1 MSVHMYYKKRVRTMR
16 WRKMRPVVLG
26 VALGL
31 LILAGYSFGRDALWG
46 RYDQVIRQKYVV
58 MPDNITDEWL
68 KTCLSR
74 VDGVNVRVVDPGSL
88 RFFCCNGR
96 VMSLLT
102 YDDDEQILTFITGI
116 NVEYNQYLY
125 EIANY
130 RNLAGSFQ
138 RLGFDEEKEFL
149 FLTMNVD
156 AVAGL
161 TAAQVEHA
169 CLLFTRGMQDFY
181 VDFIQ

>member
-1 MSVHMYYKKRVRTMR
+1 
-16 WRKMRPVVLG
+16 MRPAVLG
-26 VALGL
+26 VVLGL
-31 LILAGYSFGRDALWG
+31 LILAGYSLGRDALWG
-46 RYDQVIRQKYVV
+46 RYDQLIRHKYVV
-58 MPDNITDEWL
+58 MPERITDEWL

-130 RNLAGSFQ
+130 RNLAGNFQ